1 MNFFNLE
8 SIITGCLPIADNGRF
23 DGVVCADVLLSELAA
38 EILYLK
44 QGEFS
49 YAFVMDGE
57 ERTLVHPLLPDPRDV
72 IAKEQDIIN
81 IYNFETSGD
90 IHEVIESMKKKV
102 FFLIHVSHKV
112 ICFMKNVSS
121 MKRFVCC
128 NLAIH

>member
-1 MNFFNLE
+1 MWLFPLE
-8 SIITGCLPIADNGRF
+8 SIITACLPFAF
-23 DGVVCADVLLSELAA
+23 DGVFEGVVCADVLLSELVA

-57 ERTLVHPLLPDPRDV
+57 ERTLVHPLIPDPRDV

-90 IHEVIESMKKKV
+90 VHEVIESMKKKV
-102 FFLIHVSHKV
+102 FFLCKHNIKLLVLSKLIV
-112 ICFMKNVSS
+112 Y
-121 MKRFVCC
+121 
-128 NLAIH
+128 

>member
-1 MNFFNLE
+1 MEIHFLRSDSFYYMFAHALLWLLLLTE

-23 DGVVCADVLLSELAA
+23 DGVVCADVLLSELVA

-57 ERTLVHPLLPDPRDV
+57 ERTLVHPLIPDPRDV
-72 IAKEQDIIN
+72 IAKEQNIIN

-90 IHEVIESMKKKV
+90 FHEVVESMKKKV
-102 FFLIHVSHKV
+102 LCYSLV
-112 ICFMKNVSS
+112 
-121 MKRFVCC
+121 
-128 NLAIH
+128 

>member
-1 MNFFNLE
+1 MWFFLE
-8 SIITGCLPIADNGRF
+8 SIITGCLPIAYRGGF
-23 DGVVCADVLLSELAA
+23 EGVVCADVLLSELVA

-57 ERTLVHPLLPDPRDV
+57 ERTLVHPLIPDPRDV

-90 IHEVIESMKKKV
+90 VNMVIQSMKKKV
-102 FFLIHVSHKV
+102 SFLYE
-112 ICFMKNVSS
+112 
-121 MKRFVCC
+121 
-128 NLAIH
+128 